1 MDATLILADLREQFG
16 AKKAVLYVDELAE
29 ALGKSTDAVR
39 SLVARDGF
47 PVPILVVGGRPAAS
61 IHAVADWLA
70 GNPVKS
76 AGSKKSGKKP
86 DVSVPAPKRGNKLD
100 MANFLVRVQAQQ
112 TFLGELCLAIQRQI
126 DAMGDG
132 AQARAISQSIFDD
145 LEDLFY
151 VDANGLVVAYAR
163 DEESA
168 PKLEIELEWLT
179 WTDALVR
186 PWITE
191 PVRLNWLALAESD
204 SPGIAAQVE
213 VKRKAILSSI

>member
-76 AGSKKSGKKP
+76 AGSKKSGKKS

-132 AQARAISQSIFDD
+132 AQARAISQSVFDD
-145 LEDLFY
+145 QEDLFY

-191 PVRLNWLALAESD
+191 TVRWNWLALAESD

-213 VKRKAILSSI
+213 AKRKAILSSI